1 MDFSCFL
8 SGIIRICIEPVLLFF
23 WWKKKRA
30 RLFPAL
36 AALIVCFPVFMIAN
50 GIRNGFGFWQFFARF
65 LILFWGQKVFDIAVF
80 DWFLLC
86 HSGFYPHYFP
96 EIREVVG
103 PHLFG
108 YNWKSHLI
116 EIISHLIVS
125 ALLSV
130 ICMRKSP
137 LSGREESSVTA
148 C

>member
-1 MDFSCFL
+1 MIPYDNVHTAASDDGRAV
-8 SGIIRICIEPVLLFF
+8 SAAVGRRGICAGQTLLHLCAPSAVVYGA
-23 WWKKKRA
+23 WD
-30 RLFPAL
+30 
-36 AALIVCFPVFMIAN
+36 